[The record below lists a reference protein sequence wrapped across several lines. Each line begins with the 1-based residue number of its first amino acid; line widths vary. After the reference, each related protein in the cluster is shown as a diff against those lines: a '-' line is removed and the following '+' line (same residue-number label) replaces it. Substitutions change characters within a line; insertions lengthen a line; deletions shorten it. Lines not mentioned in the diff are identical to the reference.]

1 MNGKIFTQNRTRDI
15 SKEIKQ
21 PKINR
26 EVNSQ
31 DIPGRTTP
39 DAVFKAYDE
48 VSDLDLKI
56 VSGSILVTARGR
68 MTLKICPFN
77 RKHLTVPSF
86 FTHFIGEKRISAW
99 KEHKI
104 KKSQRIP
111 RRKLWRGPQGNQGR
125 LYSDSQ
131 LPSPHNLRIL

>member
-1 MNGKIFTQNRTRDI
+1 MNGKIFTQNRTRDT

-48 VSDLDLKI
+48 VSDQDLKI

-104 KKSQRIP
+104 KKIP
-111 RRKLWRGPQGNQGR
+111 TYPTSEIMEGPSRKSGTFVL
-125 LYSDSQ
+125 
-131 LPSPHNLRIL
+131 